1 MDYKYIQQ
9 ILERYWKCE
18 TTLEEEDILKTFFS
32 QDNIPEELR
41 PFQPLFSYAHAQKQ
55 ENALGDDFDERI
67 LALTEDARP
76 VKARVITMRRRLMPL
91 FKAAAVVAIILTLGN
106 AMQMA
111 VSDENAAPAPS
122 SASMEKPHDGPSV
135 AKIDSAKLDTMKQSI
150 TPDGFMK

>member
-91 FKAAAVVAIILTLGN
+91 FKAAAVVAIILTIGN

-150 TPDGFMK
+150 NPDRFMK